1 MNFKV
6 VKTMVYGLRHIIKDW
21 PDGTRTVVSELV
33 LRKKKWELFHVHALH
48 ELSHT
53 ERDEMNVF
61 ANKQIVLMNITE
73 RLTK

>member
-1 MNFKV
+1 MNFRV
-6 VKTMVYGLRHIIKDW
+6 VRTMEPRTLHIIKDW